1 MRPAGALASL
11 IILLAPVHAPAAPI
25 TFSTALPV
33 GEGKFINREQ
43 LVFTRSGDDPGNNR
57 LVVNVDALVSV
68 LAYGASEK
76 LALFATLPYLKKELR
91 QSGGV
96 RRSSKGLG
104 DLTIFGRYTLFQ
116 RDGIGRTLRLGAIAG
131 IKAPTGDD
139 DETDALGRLP
149 IPLQSGTGSW
159 DSFIGV
165 VASSETLRGGFHS
178 QLTYQAKTAANDF
191 EAGDVSRLD
200 LSWQRRV
207 WPRALN
213 PSSDAFVYGVL
224 EANIIHS
231 RKSTVSGQVN
241 DNSGGTTIF
250 ITPGIQYA
258 SKKLILEAAIQ
269 IPVYQDLNGTALE
282 NDYVLRTGFR
292 VNY

>member
-1 MRPAGALASL
+1 MRPTVALASL
-11 IILLAPVHAPAAPI
+11 IIMLAPVRAPAAPI

-33 GEGKFINREQ
+33 GEGKIINREQ
-43 LVFTRSGDDPGNNR
+43 LVFTRSGDDPTNTG
-57 LVVNVDALVSV
+57 LDVDVNSLISV

-76 LALFATLPYLKKELR
+76 LALFAALPYLRKELR

-96 RRSSKGLG
+96 RRSSEGIG

-139 DETDALGRLP
+139 DESDALGRLP

-159 DSFIGV
+159 DSFIGI
-165 VASSETLRGGFHS
+165 VASYETLQGGIHS
-178 QLTYQAKTAANDF
+178 QLTYRAKTAANNF

-207 WPRALN
+207 WPRALQAN
-213 PSSDAFVYGVL
+213 SNAFIYGVL

-231 RKSTVSGQVN
+231 QKSRVAGQVSN
-241 DNSGGTTIF
+241 DSGGTTIF
-250 ITPGIQYA
+250 ITPGIQYV
-258 SKKLILEAAIQ
+258 SRKLILEAAIQ
-269 IPVYQDLNGTALE
+269 IPVHQNLNGTALE
-282 NDYVLRTGFR
+282 NDYVFRTGFR

>member
-1 MRPAGALASL
+1 MRPAAALAGL
-11 IILLAPVHAPAAPI
+11 IILLTPVHTPAAPI

-43 LVFTRSGDDPGNNR
+43 LILTRSGDDPANNG
-57 LVVNVDALVSV
+57 LVVDVDALVSV

-76 LALFATLPYLKKELR
+76 LALFAALPYLRKELR

-96 RRSSKGLG
+96 RRSSQGIG

-116 RDGIGRTLRLGAIAG
+116 RDGIGRTLRLGVIAG
-131 IKAPTGDD
+131 VKAPTGDD
-139 DETDALGRLP
+139 DEADALGRLP

-159 DSFIGV
+159 DSFIGLV
-165 VASSETLRGGFHS
+165 VSSETLQGGFHS
-178 QLTYQAKTAANDF
+178 QLTYQAKTAANNF

-207 WPRALN
+207 WPRALQ

-224 EANIIHS
+224 EANIIRS
-231 RKSTVSGQVN
+231 KKARVAGQVN
-241 DNSGGTTIF
+241 NDSGGTTIF
-250 ITPGIQYA
+250 ITPGIQYV

-282 NDYVLRTGFR
+282 SDYVFRAGFR

>member
-1 MRPAGALASL
+1 MRPTAALASL
-11 IILLAPVHAPAAPI
+11 IIMLAPVHAPAAPI

-33 GEGKFINREQ
+33 GEGKIINREQ
-43 LVFTRSGDDPGNNR
+43 LVFTRSGDDPTNTG
-57 LVVNVDALVSV
+57 LDVDVNSLISV

-76 LALFATLPYLKKELR
+76 LALFAALPYLRKELR

-96 RRSSKGLG
+96 RRSSEGIG

-139 DETDALGRLP
+139 DESDALGRLP

-159 DSFIGV
+159 DSFVGIV
-165 VASSETLRGGFHS
+165 VSYETLQGGLHS
-178 QLTYQAKTAANDF
+178 QLTYQAKTAANNF

-200 LSWQRRV
+200 VSWQRRV
-207 WPRALN
+207 WPTVLKPTSN
-213 PSSDAFVYGVL
+213 AFVYGVL
-224 EANIIHS
+224 EANIIH
-231 RKSTVSGQVN
+231 RQKSTVSGQVN
-241 DNSGGTTIF
+241 NDSGGTTVF
-250 ITPGIQYA
+250 ITPGIQYV
-258 SKKLILEAAIQ
+258 SKKLILEAAVQ
-269 IPVYQDLNGTALE
+269 IPVYQGLNGTALE
-282 NDYVLRTGFR
+282 NDYIFRTGFR

>member
-1 MRPAGALASL
+1 MRPTVALASL
-11 IILLAPVHAPAAPI
+11 IIMLAPVHAPAAPI

-33 GEGKFINREQ
+33 GEGKIINREQ
-43 LVFTRSGDDPGNNR
+43 LVFTRSGDDPTNTG
-57 LVVNVDALVSV
+57 LDVDVNSLISV

-76 LALFATLPYLKKELR
+76 LALFAALPYLRKELR

-96 RRSSKGLG
+96 RRSSEGIG

-139 DETDALGRLP
+139 DESDALGRLP

-159 DSFIGV
+159 DSFVGIV
-165 VASSETLRGGFHS
+165 VSYETLQGGLHS
-178 QLTYQAKTAANDF
+178 QLTYQAKTAANNF

-200 LSWQRRV
+200 VSWQRRV
-207 WPRALN
+207 WPTVLKPTSN
-213 PSSDAFVYGVL
+213 AFVYGVL
-224 EANIIHS
+224 EANIIH
-231 RKSTVSGQVN
+231 RQKSTVSGQVN
-241 DNSGGTTIF
+241 NDSGGTTVF
-250 ITPGIQYA
+250 ITPGIQYV
-258 SKKLILEAAIQ
+258 SKKLILEAAVQ

-282 NDYVLRTGFR
+282 NDYIFRTGFR

>member
-1 MRPAGALASL
+1 MRPTVALASL
-11 IILLAPVHAPAAPI
+11 IIMLAPVHAPAAPI

-33 GEGKFINREQ
+33 GEGKIINREQ
-43 LVFTRSGDDPGNNR
+43 LVFTRSGDDPTNTG
-57 LVVNVDALVSV
+57 LDVDVNSLISV

-76 LALFATLPYLKKELR
+76 LALFAALPYLRKELR

-96 RRSSKGLG
+96 RRSSEGIG

-139 DETDALGRLP
+139 DESDALGRLP

-159 DSFIGV
+159 DSFVGIV
-165 VASSETLRGGFHS
+165 VSYETLQGGLHS
-178 QLTYQAKTAANDF
+178 QLTYQAKTAANNF

-200 LSWQRRV
+200 VSWQRRV
-207 WPRALN
+207 WPTVLKPN
-213 PSSDAFVYGVL
+213 SNAFVYGVL

-231 RKSTVSGQVN
+231 QKSKVSGQVN
-241 DNSGGTTIF
+241 KDSGGTTIF
-250 ITPGIQYA
+250 ITPGIQYV
-258 SKKLILEAAIQ
+258 SKKLILEAAVQ
-269 IPVYQDLNGTALE
+269 IPVYQGLNGTALE
-282 NDYVLRTGFR
+282 NDYIFRTGFR

>member
-1 MRPAGALASL
+1 MRPASVLAGL
-11 IILLAPVHAPAAPI
+11 IIFLAPVHAPAAPI

-43 LVFTRSGDDPGNNR
+43 LVLTRSGDDPANNG
-57 LVVNVDALVSV
+57 LSVDVDALISV

-76 LALFATLPYLKKELR
+76 LALFAALPYLRKELR
-91 QSGGV
+91 QADGV
-96 RRSSKGLG
+96 RRSSAGIG

-116 RDGIGRTLRLGAIAG
+116 RDGVGRTLRLGAIAG
-131 IKAPTGDD
+131 IKAPTGND
-139 DETDALGRLP
+139 DEVDSLGRLP

-159 DSFIGV
+159 DSFIGI
-165 VASSETLRGGFHS
+165 VASSETLQGGFHS
-178 QLTYQAKTAANDF
+178 QLTYQAKTAANNF

-207 WPRALN
+207 WP
-213 PSSDAFVYGVL
+213 SSLRPNTSAFVYGVL

-231 RKSTVSGQVN
+231 QKSRVTGQVN
-241 DNSGGTTIF
+241 DNSGGTTVF

-258 SKKLILEAAIQ
+258 SKKLILEAAVQ
-269 IPVYQDLNGTALE
+269 IPVYQELNGTALE
-282 NDYVLRTGFR
+282 NDYVFRAGFR

>member
-1 MRPAGALASL
+1 MRPTVALASL
-11 IILLAPVHAPAAPI
+11 IIMLAPVRAPAAPI

-33 GEGKFINREQ
+33 GEGKIINREQ
-43 LVFTRSGDDPGNNR
+43 LVFTRSGDDPTNTG
-57 LVVNVDALVSV
+57 LDVDVNSLISV

-76 LALFATLPYLKKELR
+76 LALFAALPYLRKELR

-96 RRSSKGLG
+96 RRSSEGIG

-139 DETDALGRLP
+139 DESDALGRLP

-159 DSFIGV
+159 DSFVGIV
-165 VASSETLRGGFHS
+165 VSYETLQGGLHS
-178 QLTYQAKTAANDF
+178 QLTYQAKTAANNF

-200 LSWQRRV
+200 VSWQRRV
-207 WPRALN
+207 WPTVLKPN
-213 PSSDAFVYGVL
+213 SNAFVYGVL

-231 RKSTVSGQVN
+231 QKSKVSGQVN
-241 DNSGGTTIF
+241 KDSGGTTIF
-250 ITPGIQYA
+250 ITPGIQYV
-258 SKKLILEAAIQ
+258 SKKLILEAAVQ
-269 IPVYQDLNGTALE
+269 IPVYQGLNGTALE
-282 NDYVLRTGFR
+282 NDYIFRTGFR

>member
-1 MRPAGALASL
+1 MRPTVALASL
-11 IILLAPVHAPAAPI
+11 IIMLAPVHAPAAPI

-33 GEGKFINREQ
+33 GEGKLINREQ
-43 LVFTRSGDDPGNNR
+43 LVFTRSGDDPTNTG
-57 LVVNVDALVSV
+57 LDVDVNSLISV

-76 LALFATLPYLKKELR
+76 LALFAALPYLRKELR

-96 RRSSKGLG
+96 RRSSEGIG

-139 DETDALGRLP
+139 DESDALGRLP

-159 DSFIGV
+159 DSFVGIV
-165 VASSETLRGGFHS
+165 VSYETLQGGLHS
-178 QLTYQAKTAANDF
+178 QLTYQAKTAANNF

-200 LSWQRRV
+200 VSWQRRV
-207 WPRALN
+207 WPTVLKPN
-213 PSSDAFVYGVL
+213 SNAFVYGVL

-231 RKSTVSGQVN
+231 QKSTVSGQVN
-241 DNSGGTTIF
+241 NDSGGTTVF
-250 ITPGIQYA
+250 ITPGIQYV
-258 SKKLILEAAIQ
+258 SKKLILEAAVQ
-269 IPVYQDLNGTALE
+269 IPVYQGLNGTALE
-282 NDYVLRTGFR
+282 NDYIFRTGFR

>member
-1 MRPAGALASL
+1 MRPTVALASL
-11 IILLAPVHAPAAPI
+11 IIMLAPVHAPAAPI

-33 GEGKFINREQ
+33 GEGKIINREQ
-43 LVFTRSGDDPGNNR
+43 LVFTRSGDDPTNTG
-57 LVVNVDALVSV
+57 LDVDVNSLISV

-76 LALFATLPYLKKELR
+76 LALFAALPYLRKELR
-91 QSGGV
+91 RSGSV
-96 RRSSKGLG
+96 RRSSEGIG

-139 DETDALGRLP
+139 DESDALGRLP

-159 DSFIGV
+159 DSFVGIV
-165 VASSETLRGGFHS
+165 VSYETLQGGLHS
-178 QLTYQAKTAANDF
+178 QLTYQAKTAANNF

-200 LSWQRRV
+200 VSWQRRV
-207 WPRALN
+207 WPTVLKPN
-213 PSSDAFVYGVL
+213 SNAFVYGVL

-231 RKSTVSGQVN
+231 QKSTVSGQVN
-241 DNSGGTTIF
+241 NDSGGTTVF
-250 ITPGIQYA
+250 ITPGIQYV
-258 SKKLILEAAIQ
+258 SKKLILEAAVQ
-269 IPVYQDLNGTALE
+269 IPVYQGLNGTALE
-282 NDYVLRTGFR
+282 NDYIFSTGFR

>member
-1 MRPAGALASL
+1 MRPTVALASL
-11 IILLAPVHAPAAPI
+11 IIMLAPVHAPAAPI

-33 GEGKFINREQ
+33 GEGKIINREQ
-43 LVFTRSGDDPGNNR
+43 LVFTRSGDDPTNTG
-57 LVVNVDALVSV
+57 LDVDVNSLISV

-76 LALFATLPYLKKELR
+76 LALFAALPYLRKELR

-96 RRSSKGLG
+96 RRSSEGIG

-139 DETDALGRLP
+139 DESDALGRLP

-159 DSFIGV
+159 DSFVGIV
-165 VASSETLRGGFHS
+165 VSYETLQGGLHS
-178 QLTYQAKTAANDF
+178 QLTYQAKTAANNF

-200 LSWQRRV
+200 VSWQRRV
-207 WPRALN
+207 WPTVLKPN
-213 PSSDAFVYGVL
+213 SNAFVYGVL

-231 RKSTVSGQVN
+231 QKSTVSGQVN
-241 DNSGGTTIF
+241 NDSGGTTVF
-250 ITPGIQYA
+250 ITPGIQYV
-258 SKKLILEAAIQ
+258 SKKLILEAAVQ
-269 IPVYQDLNGTALE
+269 IPVYQGLNGTALE
-282 NDYVLRTGFR
+282 NDYIFRTGFR